1 MKHRSK
7 TPLVGSNGRIGS
19 IGSNGRIGS
28 IGRRDALGLTAL
40 ASILALAGC
49 GGGAGDSVAGVTSGG
64 TGSFSTGPIT
74 GFGSIIVGAIRF
86 DDSKASSVVDMDDD
100 NTDLRGQLKLGMVVR
115 VKAQAIVG
123 SAADAQ
129 TIEVRSELL
138 GPISRIDGATL
149 TVLGQTVSVTGNTFF
164 GDGLV
169 GTSSLA
175 VGQVVEVHGFVDATN
190 NTITATRIERKTLAS
205 VKAFKLQ
212 GYLRGLL
219 AGRFQIG
226 DLVINA
232 SAWAAV
238 PSALVLANGLLV
250 RVRLEPT
257 SSAGTRQAISIRAV
271 ELEVQDRDQAR
282 VGGIVTALTS
292 NGQLSINGVAV
303 DARGAALPPGLKVG
317 DRVDVQGALVK
328 GVLVPKD
335 IKLDD
340 EKDPLKFE
348 LNGNVSSLNKTAKT
362 FAVRGV
368 TVDYAAAEFKD
379 GSATSLVDGA
389 RVEVKGVAGA
399 DGSRIK
405 ATRIAFN

>member
-1 MKHRSK
+1 MKHRTQ
-7 TPLVGSNGRIGS
+7 TPLDGGIGS
-19 IGSNGRIGS
+19 IGRTGSIGR

-40 ASILALAGC
+40 ASVLALAGC

-74 GFGSIIVGAIRF
+74 GFGSIIVGAVRF
-86 DDSKASSVVDMDDD
+86 DDAKASSVADVDDD

-138 GPISRIDGATL
+138 GPISRVDGAVL

-169 GTSSLA
+169 GTPSLA
-175 VGQVVEVHGFVDATN
+175 VGQVVEVHGFVDAVN

-219 AGRFQIG
+219 AGKFQIG

-232 SAWAAV
+232 SAAAV
-238 PSALVLANGLLV
+238 PSGLLLANGLLV

-271 ELEVQDRDQAR
+271 ELELLDRDQAR

-405 ATRIAFN
+405 AARIAFN

>member
-1 MKHRSK
+1 MKHRTQ
-7 TPLVGSNGRIGS
+7 TPLDGGIGRTGS
-19 IGSNGRIGS
+19 IGR

-40 ASILALAGC
+40 ASVLALAGC

-74 GFGSIIVGAIRF
+74 GFGSIIVGAVRF
-86 DDSKASSVVDMDDD
+86 DDAKASSVADVDDD

-138 GPISRIDGATL
+138 GPISRVDGAVL

-169 GTSSLA
+169 GTPSLA
-175 VGQVVEVHGFVDATN
+175 VGQVVEVHGFVDAVN

-219 AGRFQIG
+219 AGKFQIG

-232 SAWAAV
+232 SAAAV
-238 PSALVLANGLLV
+238 PSGLLLANGLLV

-271 ELEVQDRDQAR
+271 ELELLDRDQAR

-405 ATRIAFN
+405 AARIAFN